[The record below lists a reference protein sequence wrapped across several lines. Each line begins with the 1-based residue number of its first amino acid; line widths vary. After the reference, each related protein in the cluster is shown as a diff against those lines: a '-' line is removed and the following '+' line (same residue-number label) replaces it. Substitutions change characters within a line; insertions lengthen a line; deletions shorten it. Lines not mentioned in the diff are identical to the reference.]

1 MGKSAKK
8 KVHYLVH
15 SCRRPV
21 QVGVDDA
28 PLRAHPEGVER
39 TADSPIQSRRRRWP
53 RLPRLCR
60 APSRY
65 ARRTEARLASRH
77 SPRCVP
83 FSAGGAVQRVR
94 PAARGVAIQVRPL
107 ALAAR
112 DEPLPIHPLECPPS
126 RSPIGLAFAPCVA
139 RRLTEPAPS
148 LRDPCALAVPPLPPG
163 TMIMSTRPTRC
174 TSP

>member
-1 MGKSAKK
+1 M
-8 KVHYLVH
+8 
-15 SCRRPV
+15 
-21 QVGVDDA
+21 
-28 PLRAHPEGVER
+28 
-39 TADSPIQSRRRRWP
+39 
-53 RLPRLCR
+53 CR

-126 RSPIGLAFAPCVA
+126 CSPIGHAFAPCVA
-139 RRLTEPAPS
+139 RARTSDRACTVSPRPLCSRSTSFTSWDDDHVDQADTLYVAIARSSSGDFGCSWIRSGMEFQSALWLHGCRSAPVS
-148 LRDPCALAVPPLPPG
+148 RSGDSHLRRALRGGL
-163 TMIMSTRPTRC
+163 
-174 TSP
+174 